1 MSEPET
7 GLTPPAG
14 FGDTGQPDAPAAAS
28 AASSAASS
36 AAAPAASPAKRIK
49 APHLYEVDVVRIL
62 TFLCVIAVHT
72 TSHTVASDD
81 IVLNGFLGLVHFTRE
96 VFFALTAFV
105 LIYSYQNR
113 PAPMRKFLPRRFLLV
128 GVPYVVWSVIYF
140 VSSNLKNPHGTVLE
154 AVIRLTG
161 YILTGTAWYHLYFLL
176 VTMQVYLLIPVILW
190 LIRKTRG
197 HHRTVL
203 IVSFVLQL
211 ALMAIYMY
219 RSSWVG
225 FLNGYVKEYFF
236 SYQFFIIAGAIAADH
251 RDAFL
256 PWVRSHRRAI
266 GWGTLITA
274 VATLGVI
281 AIHVSVFGMSLYHA
295 GTPLQPIEMVWSIA
309 VALGFLAVGTYYA
322 DRRNPQGLV
331 AKALDVG
338 SDRSFGVF
346 LSHPLFIWLL
356 LWVGDDW
363 LERVV
368 PTPWLTPVTYILVI
382 LCALGLTEVA
392 RRSPLSLPLTG
403 RKIMRSTK

>member
-1 MSEPET
+1 VSEPET
-7 GLTPPAG
+7 GVTPPAG
-14 FGDTGQPDAPAAAS
+14 IGDEGTPDATPTPTTAR
-28 AASSAASS
+28 
-36 AAAPAASPAKRIK
+36 AKRV
-49 APHLYEVDVVRIL
+49 HLYEIDVVRIL

-72 TSHTVASDD
+72 TSHTVAKDD
-81 IVLNGFLGLVHFTRE
+81 VVLNGFLGLVHFTRE

-113 PAPMRKFLPRRFLLV
+113 PVPMRKFLPRRFLLV

-140 VSSNLKNPHGTVLE
+140 VSSNIKNPHGTVFE
-154 AVIRLTG
+154 AVIRLLG

-203 IVSFVLQL
+203 IVSFVIQI

-219 RSSWVG
+219 WPHLVD
-225 FLNGYVKEYFF
+225 FLQGYVKEYFF

-256 PWVRSHRRAI
+256 PWVRSHRKQI
-266 GWGTLITA
+266 GWGVLATA
-274 VATLGVI
+274 IATLGVI

-322 DRRNPQGLV
+322 DRRRPSSFL
-331 AKALDVG
+331 ARALDTG

-363 LERVV
+363 LESVV

-382 LCALGLTEVA
+382 LFSLGLTELA

-403 RKIMRSTK
+403 RKILRAKS